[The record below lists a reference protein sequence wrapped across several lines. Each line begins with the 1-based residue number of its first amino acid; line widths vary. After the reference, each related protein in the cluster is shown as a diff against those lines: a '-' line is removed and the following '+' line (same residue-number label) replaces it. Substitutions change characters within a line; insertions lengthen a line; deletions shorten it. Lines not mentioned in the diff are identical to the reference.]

1 MENESTEKFNIK
13 GNVKLQLNEKNIF
26 YIKLSIRNAKY
37 NLLTRLVHFGV
48 RMQIMVYE

>member
-1 MENESTEKFNIK
+1 MSSELLI
-13 GNVKLQLNEKNIF
+13 
-26 YIKLSIRNAKY
+26 YIKLTIRNAKY